1 MVKQGIKIFC
11 RIKPTKAKTGLY
23 EVDEDEDEEPKRLSL
38 VVPRDQASG
47 FINNKKEEYAFRFE
61 KVFEQKTKQDEI
73 FEYVAR
79 DVVDNALMGYNGTIF
94 AYGQTGSGKTFTITG
109 GAERYVDRGIIPRTL
124 SYLFEQYAKNPEY
137 VYTTHISYLELYNE
151 SGYDLLDPKHE
162 AAKLEDLPKVTLME
176 DSDGNTQ
183 MKNIMTH
190 QASNEEEALNWLF
203 LGDTNRMIAETPMN
217 QASTR
222 SHCIFTIHLSIRAAG
237 SATLRRSKIHLVDLA
252 GSERVAKTGVGG
264 NLLKEAKY
272 INLSLHYLEQV
283 IVALSEKSRTHIP
296 YRNSMM
302 TAVLRDSL
310 GGNCMTTMIATCSVE
325 KKNIDESI
333 STCRFAQRVALIKND
348 AVLNEELDPKLMIA
362 KLKMEIS
369 DLKNQLAMTSGEQ
382 SMEELTQEDIER
394 LQEKVAAYIE
404 NTDPESQ
411 LNVGADMRKI
421 NECFRILKRYSQ
433 GKTISSSSESSPQ
446 KHQEERSSRPD
457 DTPPPSYTPDTS
469 YMAGAEVKKLQGMVQ
484 QRDNEINIL
493 VNMLKKEK
501 KRAQD
506 AMKQASDGGGGT
518 TRHHPTNSRAA
529 SEEDTP
535 HSRHQTT
542 GSSQSQSSYG
552 SRAGHSE
559 EEEGE
564 SSLLHRPKSSRRIL
578 GDMTVG
584 RQEAFEIFRR
594 DYEHNLTI
602 EENKHQ
608 LKERY
613 GAAKSYGQGV
623 NDCRQK
629 INKVKREIEHRRM
642 QLAMA
647 GDIVAEEEDEVESNL
662 RIQLEDEKTRYK
674 DVFNHLRGMKTEIE
688 HLQHLLERSRLQ
700 LQKDFEVWWAE
711 QSASVQNQAAPSPH
725 RPPSNPSKAWR
736 TPPVS
741 PIKGQQE
748 DHTNSIHHSSSSS
761 SSLTSQTHGNSHALI
776 DPSSYRNKTNHHHHH
791 HQDKGHHEHRSNLQ
805 DNHPED
811 HQRHHRPHSATHRNA
826 LLQGLSQNQQGL
838 DFSRRPP
845 VPPVGKSSSAEDRIR
860 RGGGESG
867 SGEAESGR
875 QQRSNS
881 QGNSSSLKLTGDKRA
896 DADIMAFIKARQS
909 LLQQKGQ
916 APR

>member
-11 RIKPTKAKTGLY
+11 RVKPTKAKTGLY
-23 EVDEDEDEEPKRLSL
+23 EVDEDDNEEPTRLSF

-109 GAERYVDRGIIPRTL
+109 GAERFVDRGIIPRTL
-124 SYLFEQYAKNPEY
+124 SYLYEQYAKNPEY

-222 SHCIFTIHLSIRAAG
+222 SHCIFTIHVSVREAG
-237 SATLRRSKIHLVDLA
+237 SATLRRAKVHLVDLA

-272 INLSLHYLEQV
+272 INLSLHFLEQV

-369 DLKNQLAMTSGEQ
+369 ELKNQLALTSGEQ
-382 SMEELTQEDIER
+382 STDELTQEEIDR
-394 LQEKVAAYIE
+394 LQERVAAYIE
-404 NTDPESQ
+404 DPDPECR

-421 NECFRILKRYSQ
+421 NECFRILKR
-433 GKTISSSSESSPQ
+433 
-446 KHQEERSSRPD
+446 HQEERSSRPD

-469 YMAGAEVKKLQGMVQ
+469 YMAGAEVKKLQSMVQ

-501 KRAQD
+501 KRALD
-506 AMKQASDGGGGT
+506 AIKQASVGGGGANPD
-518 TRHHPTNSRAA
+518 TRHRPTNSRSA

-535 HSRHQTT
+535 HSRHHTT

-552 SRAGHSE
+552 SRMGHSE

-564 SSLLHRPKSSRRIL
+564 SSLSHRPRSSRRIL

-594 DYEHNLTI
+594 DYEHNVAI
-602 EENKHQ
+602 EDNKHQ

-613 GAAKSYGQGV
+613 GAAKTYGQQV
-623 NDCRQK
+623 NDCRQN
-629 INKVKREIEHRRM
+629 INKVKRQFEHRRM

-647 GDIVAEEEDEVESNL
+647 GDVVAEEEDEVEANL
-662 RIQLEDEKTRYK
+662 RMHLEDEKTRYK
-674 DVFNHLRGMKTEIE
+674 DVFNNLRVMKTEIE

-711 QSASVQNQAAPSPH
+711 QSASLQAAPSPH
-725 RPPSNPSKAWR
+725 RPPSNPGKAWR

-741 PIKGQQE
+741 PIKGQHE
-748 DHTNSIHHSSSSS
+748 EHPNNIHHSTSSSS
-761 SSLTSQTHGNSHALI
+761 HLHGNSHALI
-776 DPSSYRNKTNHHHHH
+776 DPSSYQRKTTGSHHHHD
-791 HQDKGHHEHRSNLQ
+791 QGHHEHRSDHQ
-805 DNHPED
+805 DDH

-838 DFSRRPP
+838 DFARRPP
-845 VPPVGKSSSAEDRIR
+845 VPPVGKSNSADDRIR

-867 SGEAESGR
+867 PGEAESGR

-896 DADIMAFIKARQS
+896 DADIMAFIKARQG

-916 APR
+916 AP